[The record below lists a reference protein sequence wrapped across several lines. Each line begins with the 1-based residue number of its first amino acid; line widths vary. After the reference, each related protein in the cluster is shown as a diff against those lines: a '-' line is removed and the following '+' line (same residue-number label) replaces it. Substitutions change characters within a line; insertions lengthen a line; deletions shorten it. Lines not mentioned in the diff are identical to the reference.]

1 MARTRPGLLTG
12 ALVGGFLVTALIA
25 IFFLAAALVGTPFV
39 PFDMFDWVGRVL
51 PGRVIT
57 FGIDTI
63 VTVITALNIGELSS
77 TAKIAEQ
84 IMAVGGMLVTGIVV
98 GAVVFELLKR
108 VRLTPGAAG
117 LIAGLGVGLP
127 VALISQQVN
136 RTALTDDSVNL
147 IWIVLAF
154 VLWGLALE
162 WAFRRIAGA
171 ETSPDGAGS
180 VQQIDRRRFLINV
193 GGATA
198 AITVLG
204 SGIGVLLNGRKPQEI
219 TVALAEGAGAQPWSA
234 SNALPN
240 ADDVLVPAPGTRP
253 ELTPLADHYRIDI
266 NLVPPTVNEA
276 DWALKIDGLVDNP
289 VDLTLDQIRSN
300 YEPISQFVTIACISN
315 RVGGDLI
322 GTTLWTGA
330 RLKDVLADVGLKP
343 EATHLRITAADD
355 FDEITSI
362 DLAMNDDRVM
372 LCYAWDGLP
381 LEVKHGFPLRIY
393 LPNHYGMKQP
403 KWITRIEAIP
413 AWEEGYWVRRGWD
426 KDALMKSTSVID
438 TIATEAIY
446 ERDGAQFVPIGGI
459 AHAGDRGISTV
470 EIKVDDGD
478 WTPALLRKP
487 LSETT
492 WVIWRYDWPFSEGL
506 HTFTV
511 RCVDGDGVAQ
521 VEDVAPPRPSGAT
534 GLDTIDRSV

>member
-51 PGRVIT
+51 PGPVIT

-108 VRLTPGAAG
+108 VRLTPRAAG

-219 TVALAEGAGAQPWSA
+219 TVALAEGEGAQPWSA
-234 SNALPN
+234 SNTLPN
-240 ADDVLVPAPGTRP
+240 ADDVLVAAPGTRP

-426 KDALMKSTSVID
+426 KDALMKATSVID

>member
-39 PFDMFDWVGRVL
+39 PFDLFDWVGRVL
-51 PGRVIT
+51 PGPVIT

-136 RTALTDDSVNL
+136 RTALTDDGVNL
-147 IWIVLAF
+147 IWIVVAF
-154 VLWGLALE
+154 VIWGLALE
-162 WAFRRIAGA
+162 WAFRRIAGS
-171 ETSPDGAGS
+171 ETSTDGSSS

-219 TVALAEGAGAQPWSA
+219 TVALAEGEGAQPWSA
-234 SNALPN
+234 SNTLPN
-240 ADDVLVPAPGTRP
+240 ADDVLVAAPGTRP

-300 YEPISQFVTIACISN
+300 YAPISQFVTIACISN

-426 KDALMKSTSVID
+426 KDALMKATSVID

-446 ERDGAQFVPIGGI
+446 QRDGAQFVPIGGI

-470 EIKVDDGD
+470 EIKVDDGE

-521 VEDVAPPRPSGAT
+521 IVDTAPPRPSGAT

>member
-1 MARTRPGLLTG
+1 M
-12 ALVGGFLVTALIA
+12 
-25 IFFLAAALVGTPFV
+25 
-39 PFDMFDWVGRVL
+39 
-51 PGRVIT
+51 
-57 FGIDTI
+57 
-63 VTVITALNIGELSS
+63 
-77 TAKIAEQ
+77 
-84 IMAVGGMLVTGIVV
+84 
-98 GAVVFELLKR
+98 
-108 VRLTPGAAG
+108 
-117 LIAGLGVGLP
+117 
-127 VALISQQVN
+127 
-136 RTALTDDSVNL
+136 
-147 IWIVLAF
+147 
-154 VLWGLALE
+154 
-162 WAFRRIAGA
+162 
-171 ETSPDGAGS
+171 
-180 VQQIDRRRFLINV
+180 
-193 GGATA
+193 
-198 AITVLG
+198 
-204 SGIGVLLNGRKPQEI
+204 
-219 TVALAEGAGAQPWSA
+219 
-234 SNALPN
+234 
-240 ADDVLVPAPGTRP
+240 
-253 ELTPLADHYRIDI
+253 
-266 NLVPPTVNEA
+266 
-276 DWALKIDGLVDNP
+276 
-289 VDLTLDQIRSN
+289 
-300 YEPISQFVTIACISN
+300 
-315 RVGGDLI
+315 
-322 GTTLWTGA
+322 
-330 RLKDVLADVGLKP
+330 KDVLADVGLKP

-426 KDALMKSTSVID
+426 KDALMKATSVID

>member
-51 PGRVIT
+51 PGPVIT

-108 VRLTPGAAG
+108 IRLTPGAAG

-162 WAFRRIAGA
+162 WAFRRMAGA
-171 ETSPDGAGS
+171 ETSPDGSSS

-219 TVALAEGAGAQPWSA
+219 TVALAEGEGAQPWSA
-234 SNALPN
+234 SNTLPN
-240 ADDVLVPAPGTRP
+240 ADDVLVAAPGTRP

-289 VDLTLDQIRSN
+289 VDLTLDQIRNN

-426 KDALMKSTSVID
+426 KDALMKATSVID

-521 VEDVAPPRPSGAT
+521 IVDTAPPRPSGAT

>member
-1 MARTRPGLLTG
+1 LLTG
-12 ALVGGFLVTALIA
+12 ALVGGFLITALVA
-25 IFFLAAALVGTPFV
+25 LFFLAAALVGTPFV
-39 PFDMFDWVGRVL
+39 PFDVFDWVGRVL
-51 PGRVIT
+51 PGPIIT
-57 FGIDTI
+57 FGIDSI

-77 TAKIAEQ
+77 TAKLAEQ
-84 IMAVGGMLVTGIVV
+84 IMAVGGMLVTGVAV
-98 GAVVFELLKR
+98 GAVVFELLRR
-108 VRLTPGAAG
+108 VRLTPGGAG
-117 LIAGLGVGLP
+117 LIAGVGVGLP

-136 RTALTDDSVNL
+136 RTALTDSSINL
-147 IWIVLAF
+147 IWIVFAF
-154 VLWGLALE
+154 VIWGLALE
-162 WAFRRIAGA
+162 WVFRRMEATSQPTQAGEA
-171 ETSPDGAGS
+171 S
-180 VQQIDRRRFLINV
+180 VQQIDRRRFLVNV

-204 SGIGVLLNGRKPQEI
+204 SGIGVLLGNRRPQGVSV
-219 TVALAEGAGAQPWSA
+219 TLAEGEGAQPWSA

-240 ADDVLVPAPGTRP
+240 VDDAVIVAPGTRP

-276 DWALKIDGLVDNP
+276 DWKLKIDGLVDNP
-289 VDLTLDQIRSN
+289 VELTLDQLRDN

-330 RLKDVLADVGLKP
+330 RLKDVLAGVGLKP

-362 DLAMNDDRVM
+362 DLAMNDERVM

-426 KDALMKSTSVID
+426 KDALMKATSVID
-438 TIATEAIY
+438 TVAADAIF

-459 AHAGDRGISTV
+459 AHAGDRGISAV
-470 EIKVDDGD
+470 EVKVDDGE

-492 WVIWRYDWPFSEGL
+492 WVIWRYDWPFSEGQ
-506 HTFTV
+506 HSFTV

-521 VEDVAPPRPSGAT
+521 IVENAPPRPSGAT
-534 GLDTIDRSV
+534 GLNSLNQSL

>member
-12 ALVGGFLVTALIA
+12 ALVGGLLVTALIA

-51 PGRVIT
+51 PGPVIT

-77 TAKIAEQ
+77 TAKLAEQ
-84 IMAVGGMLVTGIVV
+84 IMAVGGMLMTGIVV
-98 GAVVFELLKR
+98 GALVFELLKR

-136 RTALTDDSVNL
+136 RTALTDDSLNL
-147 IWIVLAF
+147 VWIVLAF

-162 WAFRRIAGA
+162 WAFRRIVGV
-171 ETSPDGAGS
+171 ETRTDGSGS

-204 SGIGVLLNGRKPQEI
+204 SGIGVLLNGRKPQGV
-219 TVALAEGAGAQPWSA
+219 TVALAEGEGAQPWSA
-234 SNALPN
+234 SNTLPN

-276 DWALKIDGLVDNP
+276 DWALKIDGLVDTP

-300 YEPISQFVTIACISN
+300 YAPISQFVTIACISN

-393 LPNHYGMKQP
+393 LPNHFGMKQP

-426 KDALMKSTSVID
+426 KDALMKATSVID

-521 VEDVAPPRPSGAT
+521 IVDVAPPRPSGAT